1 MSAAATTM
9 VVRGSRRTQ
18 AKWAV
23 ADAVVMTWRNLLK
36 YVRLPQLLVF
46 STVQPVMFVLLFT
59 YVFGGAINVRQL
71 GIDKYIDYLLP
82 GIFVQAVIFG
92 SAQTGVGLADDLSR
106 GMIDRFRSLPM
117 ARSAVLAGRTL
128 SDTCRNVFVVLLM
141 TGVGTLVGFR
151 FHVGFFA
158 SVAALGLAVLFG
170 LTFSWISALIGMS
183 VRDPEV
189 AQSAGFI
196 WIFPLIFASSA
207 FVPLQSMPGWLQS
220 FARVNPITYT
230 VDAIRALCVGQP
242 TFSPLWHSL
251 AWMLGLLVVFV
262 PLSVARYRRVT

>member
-1 MSAAATTM
+1 MSAATTM

-18 AKWAV
+18 VRWAI
-23 ADAVVMTWRNLLK
+23 ADSAAMTWRNLLK

-71 GIDKYIDYLLP
+71 GIDKYVDYLLP

-106 GMIDRFRSLPM
+106 
-117 ARSAVLAGRTL
+117 SAVLAGRTL

-141 TGVGTLVGFR
+141 TGVGMLVGFR

-158 SVAALGLAVLFG
+158 SVAAMALAVLFG

-207 FVPLQSMPGWLQS
+207 FVPLQSMPGWLQR

-242 TFSPLWHSL
+242 TFSPLWHAL
-251 AWMLGLLVVFV
+251 AWMLGLLLVFV